1 MKKILI
7 IFLMVVPFF
16 AIAGADLDLQNQ
28 MLDSE
33 IEKLTNERDE
43 KYESLL
49 KCENATKGFKIA
61 GLSTLV
67 ATGIGIYG
75 NIKLSQKLKGKNKS
89 NHGGGGLGIPARS
102 ADQAKS
108 DDCDEDC
115 PGISGE
121 QCNEY
126 MDCWAKGGPCSCP

>member
-7 IFLMVVPFF
+7 IFLMVMPFF
-16 AIAGADLDLQNQ
+16 ATAGADLDLQNQ

-67 ATGIGIYG
+67 ATGIGVVG
-75 NIKLSQKLKGKNKS
+75 NIKLSQKLKGKNS
-89 NHGGGGLGIPARS
+89 NKIESTRVIDNRP
-102 ADQAKS
+102 QEEK
-108 DDCDEDC
+108 DEDSLNVLC
-115 PGISGE
+115 GLDPAVASAQGI
-121 QCNEY
+121 QC
-126 MDCWAKGGPCSCP
+126 

>member
-16 AIAGADLDLQNQ
+16 ATAGADLDLQNQ

-75 NIKLSQKLKGKNKS
+75 NIKLSQKLKGKDKS
-89 NHGGGGLGIPARS
+89 KNSGGGLGLVS
-102 ADQAKS
+102 KS
-108 DDCDEDC
+108 EEQKQDDECSSFCEVDPDEA
-115 PGISGE
+115 PE
-121 QCNEY
+121 ECN
-126 MDCWAKGGPCSCP
+126 C

>member
-16 AIAGADLDLQNQ
+16 ATAGADLDLQNQ

-67 ATGIGIYG
+67 ATGIGVVG
-75 NIKLSQKLKGKNKS
+75 NIKLSQKLKGKNSNKIKS
-89 NHGGGGLGIPARS
+89 TRVIDNRP
-102 ADQAKS
+102 QEEK
-108 DDCDEDC
+108 DEDSLNVLC
-115 PGISGE
+115 SLDPAVASAQGI
-121 QCNEY
+121 QC
-126 MDCWAKGGPCSCP
+126 